1 VVLSGATT
9 AQTTIGDEAGFAG
22 EGVVVGVRV
31 ADDDAAAPAVAWV
44 WRDEA
49 GAART
54 TPRFL
59 RRVSQGTALL
69 SGDSV
74 VVIADDGA
82 LVRRTALPGLEELVG
97 LNVVIVD
104 DDVHVIGAVGASV
117 NEAWTRSRWLVVD
130 SAGALTA
137 DREIDGTV
145 LAAQAG
151 PAPATPGIVV
161 AFGLTANQPWDG
173 GFVLQTALAGA
184 KLLTNGAVQ
193 ARGAPVTLPPEVGSG
208 TATIV
213 SLAGAPSTTRR
224 DGSLDVAL
232 TFFTGATTL
241 ARVDDD
247 GLALVA
253 GYGNPTTN
261 VTARFEVRAEGLATL
276 GDSLVLGARVT
287 GTVPFNNA
295 SITHTGPVLFELP

>member
-1 VVLSGATT
+1 M
-9 AQTTIGDEAGFAG
+9 
-22 EGVVVGVRV
+22 
-31 ADDDAAAPAVAWV
+31 
-44 WRDEA
+44 
-49 GAART
+49 
-54 TPRFL
+54 
-59 RRVSQGTALL
+59 
-69 SGDSV
+69 
-74 VVIADDGA
+74 
-82 LVRRTALPGLEELVG
+82 VG
-97 LNVVIVD
+97 LNVVVVD

-130 SAGALTA
+130 GDGTLTA
-137 DREIDGTV
+137 DRELAGTV
-145 LAAQAG
+145 LAAQAD
-151 PAPATPGIVV
+151 PAPAAPGIVA
-161 AFGLTANQPWDG
+161 AFGLTANQPWDD

-184 KLLTNGAVQ
+184 KLLPSGVVQ
-193 ARGAPVTLPPEVGSG
+193 ARGAPLTLPPEAGSG
-208 TATIV
+208 TSAIL
-213 SLAGAPSTTRR
+213 SLTGAPSTTRS

-232 TFFTGATTL
+232 TFFTGAMSL

-295 SITHTGPVLFELP
+295 SVTHTGPVLFELR